1 MRVKY
6 FIFATRIT
14 TNIVIEKFNIRVYGL
29 LLNDKMELLVVDELE
44 YGMEFTKFPGGG
56 LELGEGLIDGLV
68 REWKEELDVRIEVL
82 SHFYTTDFFQPSA
95 FNPAHQLISI
105 YYLVKN
111 SEPFRN
117 KFSDVAFDFTDRN
130 AKEVLS
136 FRWVKLDERTHQQL
150 TFPIDKLVVN
160 KLFEKISS

>member
-1 MRVKY
+1 M
-6 FIFATRIT
+6 
-14 TNIVIEKFNIRVYGL
+14 IEKFNIRVYGL
-29 LLNDKMELLVVDELE
+29 LLNDKMELLVADELE

-68 REWKEELDVRIEVL
+68 REWKEELDVKIEVL
-82 SHFYTTDFFQPSA
+82 SHFYTTDFFQQSG

-111 SEPFRN
+111 SEPFKT
-117 KFSDVAFDFTDRN
+117 KFTTAAFDFTDRN

-136 FRWVKLDERTHQQL
+136 FRWLKLEKHTHEQL
-150 TFPIDKLVVN
+150 TFPIDKLVVK
-160 KLFEKISS
+160 KLFEKISG